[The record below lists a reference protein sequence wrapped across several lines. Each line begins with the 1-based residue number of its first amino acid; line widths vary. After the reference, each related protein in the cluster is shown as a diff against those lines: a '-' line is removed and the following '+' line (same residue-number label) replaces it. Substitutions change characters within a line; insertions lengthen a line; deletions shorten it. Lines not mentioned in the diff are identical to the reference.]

1 MGIGG
6 LPASAWAIVAL
17 GLLWLAV
24 GAAIAIAAA
33 RRFRLAESVLDVARS
48 SSTLLELTPARPLL
62 VRPDDRIEIDGQL
75 QRDLGLAAAPAR
87 LVELAGND
95 SGIRPDDLEALSA
108 DIEAARLSGGRVARK
123 VNASGSARVFEVR
136 GGPAP
141 PTEPPGSLLLWFF
154 DTSTSEEDRARLTLR
169 LRQTE
174 GALDSLTHLIEA
186 APFPMWYR
194 GPDLKLGLVNSAY
207 VAAVEGRDA
216 ADVIARGSEL
226 FEAEG
231 EDSAIGSARS
241 AQDSARVVSRIHAA
255 IIGGERRM
263 LRIVNVPLAT
273 GAVAGFAIDVQDL
286 EDARLELSRHIESQ
300 RELAD
305 RMTAGTAQFD
315 GDRNLSFF
323 NRPFA
328 AMAQID
334 PEWLAEKPEFDRVL
348 ERMRDNQRLPEARD
362 FPQWR
367 EERRGWFTS
376 ADEVI
381 EEEWMLPG
389 GDHLRVVAQPL
400 PDGGLRLILEDRTE
414 QLRLA
419 SARDTLLRVRSATFD
434 NLYEAISVFASDG
447 RLYLWNRRF
456 REDWEMDEEWLTEH
470 PRVDELVPAMAR
482 KLVNPTAAAQI
493 REMVR
498 ETTNERKSSTG
509 RISMTD
515 GRHFQFAAVPL
526 PDGNA
531 LFTMV
536 DVTDST
542 RIEAALRERAAA
554 LEEADRVKTDFV
566 ANVSYELRTPL
577 TSIGGFS
584 EMLAGGY
591 AGKLA
596 PKAKDYVDA
605 ILEAV
610 GRLSK
615 LVDDVLDLTTGDPR
629 SVALERERVDLAG
642 LCRTAVDTVRPRA
655 DEKAQKLDAEIA
667 SSAGFVFGDARRLRE
682 SVEHVLQNAIAYTD
696 RKGRIQ
702 LVAEGDEQRAVIRI
716 SDNGSGIAEADI
728 PRVFNRFDRIVEAGV
743 RGEAALGLGLPLTR
757 QFIEAHGGTVELDS
771 KQGKGTTVTLT
782 IPRGSK

>member
-1 MGIGG
+1 MGSGG
-6 LPASAWAIVAL
+6 LPGTIWIIVAL
-17 GLLWLAV
+17 GLLWVLVA
-24 GAAIAIAAA
+24 AAISIIAA
-33 RRFRLAESVLDVARS
+33 RRFRLAEEVLGAARS
-48 SSTLLELTPARPLL
+48 SAALLEANPSRPLL
-62 VRPDDRIEIDGQL
+62 VRPDNRIEIDAQL
-75 QRDLGLAAAPAR
+75 ARDLGLSSQPRHLADLSGNNHGIAA
-87 LVELAGND
+87 E
-95 SGIRPDDLEALSA
+95 DLEALTTVV
-108 DIEAARLSGGRVARK
+108 EAARVTAGRVSRK
-123 VNASGSARVFEVR
+123 VHSNGSPRIFEVR
-136 GGPAP
+136 GGLAP
-141 PTEPPGSLLLWFF
+141 GESPGTLLLWFF
-154 DTSTSEEDRARLTLR
+154 DTSASEEDRAKLALR

-194 GPDLKLGLVNSAY
+194 GPDLKLGLVNSAF
-207 VAAVEGRDA
+207 VNAVEGRDA
-216 ADVIARGSEL
+216 AEVIGRGAELIDAAGEYSALATARK
-226 FEAEG
+226 
-231 EDSAIGSARS
+231 
-241 AQDSARVVSRIHAA
+241 AQESQRIVSRMQPA
-255 IIGGERRM
+255 IIRGERRM
-263 LRIVNVPLAT
+263 LRIVNVPLST

-286 EDARLELSRHIESQ
+286 EDAQTELARNIESQ

-315 GDRNLSFF
+315 SEKSLTFF

-328 AMAQID
+328 AMAQLD
-334 PEWLAEKPEFDRVL
+334 PDWLAETPEFDRVI
-348 ERMRDNQRLPEARD
+348 ERMRDNQRLPEVRD
-362 FPQWR
+362 FPVWK
-367 EERRGWFTS
+367 EERRAWFTS
-376 ADEVI
+376 TEEVI

-419 SARDTLLRVRSATFD
+419 SARDTLLRVRAATFD

-456 REDWEMDEEWLTEH
+456 SEDWELDEDWLTEH

-498 ETTNERKSSTG
+498 QTTNERQSATG

-542 RIEAALRERAAA
+542 RIEAALRERATA

-566 ANVSYELRTPL
+566 ANMSYELRTPL

-584 EMLAGGY
+584 EMLAAGY
-591 AGKLA
+591 AGKLT
-596 PKAKDYVDA
+596 PKAADYIAA

-615 LVDDVLDLTTGDPR
+615 LVDDVLDLTTGDTRP
-629 SVALERERVDLAG
+629 VALEIERVDIAG
-642 LCRTAVDTVRPRA
+642 LCRTAVERA
-655 DEKAQKLDAEIA
+655 RQQASEKAQKVDSEIDV
-667 SSAGFVFGDARRLRE
+667 SAGHVFGDVRRIRE
-682 SVEHVLQNAIAYTD
+682 SIEHVLENAIAYTD

-702 LVAEGDEQRAVIRI
+702 LKAGGDEENAVIRI
-716 SDNGSGIAEADI
+716 SDNGSGIAKEDI
-728 PRVFNRFDRIVEAGV
+728 PRVFNRFDRVQEAGV

-757 QFIEAHGGTVELDS
+757 QFIEAHGGTVALES
-771 KQGKGTTVTLT
+771 KKGKGTTVTLS
-782 IPRGSK
+782 IPRGSR

>member
-1 MGIGG
+1 MGSGIGG
-6 LPASAWAIVAL
+6 TVSAIVAL
-17 GLLWLAV
+17 GLFWLVVAV
-24 GAAIAIAAA
+24 ALSIFAA
-33 RRFRLAESVLDVARS
+33 RRFRLAEEVLEAARS
-48 SSTLLELTPARPLL
+48 NAALLERTPARPLL
-62 VRPDDRIEIDGQL
+62 IRSDGQVEADAQL
-75 QRDLGLAAAPAR
+75 VRDLGLEGSPGSLAE
-87 LVELAGND
+87 LVGND
-95 SGIRPDDLEALSA
+95 SGIAPDDLDALRA
-108 DIEAARLSGGRVARK
+108 DVEAARVSAGRVARK
-123 VNASGSARVFEVR
+123 VRANGSARVFEVR

-141 PTEPPGSLLLWFF
+141 PPEPAGTLLLWFF
-154 DTSTSEEDRARLTLR
+154 DTSASEEDRARLALR

-194 GPDLKLGLVNSAY
+194 GPDLKLGLVNSAF
-207 VAAVEGRDA
+207 VQAVEGRDA
-216 ADVIARGSEL
+216 ADVIARGAEL
-226 FEAEG
+226 IDAEG
-231 EDSAIGSARS
+231 ENSAVAAARS
-241 AQDSARVVSRIHAA
+241 AQESGRIVSRMQPA
-255 IIGGERRM
+255 ILRGERRM
-263 LRIVNVPLAT
+263 LRIVNVPLST

-286 EDARLELSRHIESQ
+286 EDARTELARHIDSQ

-315 GDRNLSFF
+315 GERNLSFF

-328 AMAQID
+328 VMAQLD
-334 PEWLAEKPEFDRVL
+334 PDWLSEKPEFDRVL

-362 FPQWR
+362 FPAWKA
-367 EERRGWFTS
+367 ERKGWFTS
-376 ADEVI
+376 AEEVI

-400 PDGGLRLILEDRTE
+400 PDGGLRLIMEDRTE

-419 SARDTLLRVRSATFD
+419 SARDTLLRVRAATFD

-456 REDWEMDEEWLTEH
+456 REDWELEEEWLTTH

-493 REMVR
+493 REIVR
-498 ETTNERKSSTG
+498 QTTNERQSATG

-566 ANVSYELRTPL
+566 ANMSYELRTPL

-584 EMLAGGY
+584 EMLAAGY
-591 AGKLA
+591 AGKLT
-596 PKAKDYVDA
+596 PKATDYVDA

-615 LVDDVLDLTTGDPR
+615 LVDDVLDLTTGDTRP
-629 SVALERERVDLAG
+629 VALEVERVDIAG
-642 LCRTAVDTVRPRA
+642 LCRAAVDTARSRA
-655 DEKAQKLDAEIA
+655 GEKAQKLEADI
-667 SSAGFVFGDARRLRE
+667 STSAGFVFGDARRLRE

-696 RKGRIQ
+696 RKGRIELKAQ
-702 LVAEGDEQRAVIRI
+702 GDDERAVIQI
-716 SDNGSGIAEADI
+716 SDNGSGIAAEDL
-728 PRVFNRFDRIVEAGV
+728 PRVFDRFARVEEKGV

-757 QFIEAHGGTVELDS
+757 QFIEAHGGAVELQS
-771 KQGKGTTVTLT
+771 KKGKGTIVTLT